1 MKTRYLLIA
10 VLLSFCCFGESL
22 KDVAASNVSAHV
34 NGKVAVLPEGAFVE
48 SRDGFHQVH
57 YNFTTEGHDAIFFEL
72 RKPLAEGT
80 VFTAKVQGDGS
91 GHSLF
96 VVVKD
101 NSGES
106 FYFAGPV
113 IDFKGWKNIG
123 IKFKY
128 PKINSGERYAS
139 IWGGDGNQTPDF
151 PLQGIVVGL
160 NDTPDTAIGSGMI
173 VIKEIEVK

>member
-10 VLLSFCCFGESL
+10 VLLSFCCWGESF
-22 KDVAASNVSAHV
+22 KDVAPSNVSAHV
-34 NGKVAVLPEGAFVE
+34 NGKVAALPDGAFVE
-48 SRDGFHQVH
+48 SKNGSNHVH

-72 RKPLAEGT
+72 KKPIAEGT
-80 VFTAKVQGDGS
+80 VFNARVQGDGS

-139 IWGGDGNQTPDF
+139 IWGGDGNQTPDY

-160 NDTPDTAIGSGMI
+160 NDAPDTAIGSGMI